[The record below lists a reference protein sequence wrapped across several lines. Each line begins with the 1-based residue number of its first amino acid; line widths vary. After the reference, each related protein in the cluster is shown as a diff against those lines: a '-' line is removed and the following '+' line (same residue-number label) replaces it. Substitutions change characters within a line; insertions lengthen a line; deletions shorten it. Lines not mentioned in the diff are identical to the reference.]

1 MYLYDEL
8 LKLLQAS
15 PVLKNLRV
23 VDLKNYGTT
32 AFRIKI
38 QANVSST
45 WTFQIWLNHNPEHT
59 RYAYQLFE
67 TDKPLLRWDNAPHH
81 PELVTNF
88 PHHFHNAQ
96 EQILPSTLQ
105 GQPMLD
111 LPLVLSEIEQFIKP
125 FSL

>member
-8 LKLLQAS
+8 LELLQTS
-15 PVLKNLRV
+15 PVLQNLRV

-45 WTFQIWLNHNPEHT
+45 WTFQIWLNHNPEHI

-81 PELVTNF
+81 PQIGTNF
-88 PHHFHNAQ
+88 PHHFHYR
-96 EQILPSTLQ
+96 PCPVSTIRL
-105 GQPMLD
+105 GIGMLNLLFVD
-111 LPLVLSEIEQFIKP
+111 FTIK
-125 FSL
+125 SKRD

>member
-8 LKLLQAS
+8 LELLQTS
-15 PVLKNLRV
+15 PVLQNLRV

-45 WTFQIWLNHNPEHT
+45 WTFQIWLNHNPEHI

-81 PELVTNF
+81 PPNWDKF
-88 PHHFHNAQ
+88 SA
-96 EQILPSTLQ
+96 
-105 GQPMLD
+105 
-111 LPLVLSEIEQFIKP
+111 P
-125 FSL
+125 FSLPPMPCLYYQAWNRYAKFAFC